1 MAKSTSTTKAKTKT
15 TNKKASTRTAAAKT
29 TKSSVKAKATK
40 STAASKKTVTKK
52 APVKVAEVKKTST
65 NKASFTSRFNQ
76 QYVLAGI
83 ILGLEAVLAGIL
95 MKADSVQVF
104 MSHLTK
110 NELLSSTSTVLAYAA
125 HPLYEL
131 QLRWVLVVFLGV
143 SALFAIARGTKW
155 QHREAAGV
163 KTGVQPL
170 RWIDFAVT
178 GAIFFELVGL
188 LNGVQDA
195 VALKLGMLSIALT
208 AYFAWMYERENAAT
222 GKPARAS
229 LIGSQ
234 VAAAVPILAL
244 AATMWST
251 YVYGMVRSPWYAYAA
266 AAAFVA
272 WLCVIQLKLKKT
284 PAAGKQNYASV
295 DKSYNVLTFLART
308 TVAVVLIVGLYASK

>member
-15 TNKKASTRTAAAKT
+15 TNKKAPAKTAAAKT
-29 TKSSVKAKATK
+29 TKSSVKAKTTK
-40 STAASKKTVTKK
+40 PAASKKTVAKK
-52 APVKVAEVKKTST
+52 APVKAAAT
-65 NKASFTSRFNQ
+65 NISNTKSFTSRFNQ
-76 QYVLAGI
+76 QYVIAGVILA
-83 ILGLEAVLAGIL
+83 LQAVLAGLL
-95 MKADSVQVF
+95 MKSDSIQVF
-104 MSHLTK
+104 MGHLTK
-110 NELLSSTSTVLAYAA
+110 NELASSATTVLASAA

-131 QLRWVLVVFLGV
+131 ELRWLLVVFLGV
-143 SALFAIARGTKW
+143 SALFAILRGTKW

-170 RWIDFAVT
+170 RWVDFAVT
-178 GAIFFELVGL
+178 GALFFELVGL
-188 LNGVQDA
+188 LNGVQD
-195 VALKLGMLSIALT
+195 VLALKLGMLSIALT
-208 AYFAWMYERENAAT
+208 AYFAWMYERENAVT

-229 LIGSQ
+229 LIGAQ
-234 VAAAVPILAL
+234 VASAVPILAL

-251 YVYGMVRSPWYAYAA
+251 YIYGMARSPWYAYAA

-284 PAAGKQNYASV
+284 PLSGKHDYIAI

>member
-15 TNKKASTRTAAAKT
+15 TNKKAPAKTAAAKT
-29 TKSSVKAKATK
+29 AKSSAKARTTKSA
-40 STAASKKTVTKK
+40 AASKKTVAKK
-52 APVKVAEVKKTST
+52 VEVKKT
-65 NKASFTSRFNQ
+65 NAQKPAFTSRFNQ
-76 QYVLAGI
+76 QYVIAGV
-83 ILGLEAVLAGIL
+83 ILGLQAILAGIL

-104 MSHLTK
+104 LGHLTK
-110 NELLSSTSTVLAYAA
+110 NELASNATTVLASAA

-131 QLRWVLVVFLGV
+131 ELRWVLVAFLGV
-143 SALFAIARGTKW
+143 SALFAVLRGTKW

-178 GAIFFELVGL
+178 GAIFFELVAL

-234 VAAAVPILAL
+234 AAAAVPILVL
-244 AATMWST
+244 ATTMWST

-272 WLCVIQLKLKKT
+272 WLCVIQSCLKKT
-284 PAAGKQNYASV
+284 PVVGKHNYISV